1 MAKKTRARTQRRE
14 AERALSKLQAA
25 REQLFRL
32 DPGASPERPLDVPSP
47 ALVEA
52 QAQSMPCPRCEGTHD
67 VLEHLALTRGEVRLR
82 EARLRCRQCGSL
94 RSLWFR
100 IRPELAGGVLN

>member
-1 MAKKTRARTQRRE
+1 MAKKMRARTQRRD
-14 AERALSKLQAA
+14 AARALSKRQAA
-25 REQLFRL
+25 HEQLFRL
-32 DPGASPERPLDVPSP
+32 DPGGSPERPLDVPSP

-52 QAQSMPCPRCEGTHD
+52 QAQSLPCPRCEGRHD
-67 VLEHLALTRGEVRLR
+67 VLEHLALTRGEARLR

-100 IRPELAGGVLN
+100 IRPELLVTPLN

>member
-25 REQLFRL
+25 REQLFRVE
-32 DPGASPERPLDVPSP
+32 PGGSPQQPLEVPSP

-52 QAQSMPCPRCEGTHD
+52 HARSVSCPRCDGTHEL
-67 VLEHLALTRGEVRLR
+67 LEHAAITRGGARLR

-94 RSLWFR
+94 RSVWFR
-100 IRPELAGGVLN
+100 IRPETPSAALN